1 MGERELACWHENKK
15 TIVNSL
21 RTLSSQIYSATA
33 RVVYE
38 LIQNA
43 DDCSFAEGGP
53 LPSLHLECSD
63 EALVCYHNELGFQPR
78 DLYAMCQVGESSKL
92 AGSGKIGRKGIGFK
106 AVFQIT
112 DKPLIVSPP
121 FRFCFDTPARGTFG

>member
-1 MGERELACWHENKK
+1 MTLTLTNP
-15 TIVNSL
+15 TPDPDPDPDPTPNSDPTPNPTPNPTL

-78 DLYAMCQVGESSKL
+78 DLYAMCQVG
-92 AGSGKIGRKGIGFK
+92 
-106 AVFQIT
+106 
-112 DKPLIVSPP
+112 
-121 FRFCFDTPARGTFG
+121 

>member
-78 DLYAMCQVGESSKL
+78 DLCVSLCVSTCL
-92 AGSGKIGRKGIGFK
+92 RVHRR
-106 AVFQIT
+106 VFQ
-112 DKPLIVSPP
+112 LILNLS
-121 FRFCFDTPARGTFG
+121 C